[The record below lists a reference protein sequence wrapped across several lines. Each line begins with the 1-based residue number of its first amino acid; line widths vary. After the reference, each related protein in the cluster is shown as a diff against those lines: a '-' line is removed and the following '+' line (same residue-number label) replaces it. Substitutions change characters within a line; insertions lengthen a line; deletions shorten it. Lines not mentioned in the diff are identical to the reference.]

1 MGLPSSF
8 ALPACFEGRLS
19 LPLIAA
25 PMFLVSGPELVI
37 ACCKAGIVGTFPA
50 KNQRTLEGL
59 EEWLEEI
66 TRALAQLE
74 ADTGKKPAPFGVN
87 LIVHKTNKILKEELE
102 LCTRYKVPLIITSLG
117 AVPDLVETVH
127 DYGGIVFHDVVNLRH
142 AQKAKEAGVDG
153 IIAVSAGA
161 GGHSGQASPFGL
173 IGEIRQIFEGCI
185 ILSGALSTGR
195 DIAAAHMMGADF
207 AYMGTRFINTAEC
220 MASNA
225 YKQMISE
232 ARMGDILLTDKVTG
246 INANFI
252 RQSLEQ
258 AGMNPDELAPHGKL
272 DIDKELSEAHNPKQ
286 NSIKPW
292 RDLWSAGHG
301 VGQITSS
308 PPVAELVSQ
317 LKAEFHAASTA
328 QLKDSQ
334 KYL

>member
-1 MGLPSSF
+1 MTLPF
-8 ALPACFEGRLS
+8 IFEGRLS

-25 PMFLVSGPELVI
+25 PMFLASGPELVI

-66 TRALAQLE
+66 TSTLAKLE
-74 ADTGKKPAPFGVN
+74 ADTGRKPASFGVN

-102 LCTRYKVPLIITSLG
+102 LCARYKVPLIITSLG
-117 AVPDLVETVH
+117 AVPDLVEAVH
-127 DYGGIVFHDVVNLRH
+127 AYGGIVFHDVINLRH

-173 IGEIRQIFEGCI
+173 VGEIRQIFDGCI

-195 DIAAAHMMGADF
+195 DIAAATMMGADF

-220 MASNA
+220 MASHG
-225 YKQMISE
+225 YKEMISK
-232 ARMGDILLTDKVTG
+232 AQMGDILLTDKVTG

-258 AGMNPDELAPHGKL
+258 AGMNPDELAPHGDM
-272 DIDKELSEAHNPKQ
+272 DIDKELREAHDPKQ
-286 NSIKPW
+286 NSAKPW

-308 PPVAELVSQ
+308 PPVAKLVHQ
-317 LKAEFHAASTA
+317 LKVEFHAASAA
-328 QLKDSQ
+328 QLEDSQ
-334 KYL
+334 KYLQEEFQ

>member
-1 MGLPSSF
+1 MAPPSSF

-153 IIAVSAGA
+153 IIAVCAGA

-317 LKAEFHAASTA
+317 LKAEFHTASTA